1 MKPYPTY
8 KPAGVPWL
16 QQVPEHWVIERAKSV
31 FFGVD
36 VKSKTGK
43 EELLTVSSANGIVKR
58 RESNVNMFKA
68 KTYVGHKLCWPQDL
82 VINSLWAWGRG
93 LGFSR
98 EHGIIST
105 AYGVYRLREPQ
116 KHLWEYLNYTLRSS
130 VYQWELQVRSKGV
143 WKSRLQLTDT
153 SFFDMPILMPPKEDA
168 DLIVRYLHALDA
180 KVKRYIRTKRTLIAR
195 LQEQK
200 QAIIQQA
207 VTRGLDPNV
216 KLKPS
221 GVEWLGEVPE
231 HWEVKQLK
239 QAATILR
246 GKFSHRP
253 RNDPRFYGGSYPFIQ
268 TGSIARANKFITEY
282 KQTLNEKGLS
292 VSKLFPKGTLV
303 MAIAANIGDVAVLSF
318 DSCAPDSVIGFLPF
332 AQTNQDYLYL
342 TLTAM
347 KPELLAEAPVNT
359 QGNLSIARVGSM
371 AMPYPPIEE
380 QGIIAD
386 HINQHV
392 THIDQNISLMLRT
405 IQQVHEY
412 HTRLIANV
420 VTGAV
425 DVRAAA
431 QALPTDQTIGGSD
444 DQTMEEEEM
453 EVEEEAG
460 EE

>member
-1 MKPYPTY
+1 M
-8 KPAGVPWL
+8 
-16 QQVPEHWVIERAKSV
+16 PEHWALLRTKNFLREVNVR
-31 FFGVD
+31 
-36 VKSKTGK
+36 SKTGK
-43 EELLTVSSANGIVKR
+43 EDLLSVSQYTGITRRKDSMRGGSGLVTTAKTLVGYKLVEPGDLVMNIMLAWRGSQAVSPIAGITSPAYSVFRVTTDQVIPQYLHYIYRTDLYNGLFKTVS
-58 RESNVNMFKA
+58 
-68 KTYVGHKLCWPQDL
+68 T
-82 VINSLWAWGRG
+82 
-93 LGFSR
+93 
-98 EHGIIST
+98 
-105 AYGVYRLREPQ
+105 GVMDSRLRLYPEVFFRLP
-116 KHLWEYLNYTLRSS
+116 TL
-130 VYQWELQVRSKGV
+130 L
-143 WKSRLQLTDT
+143 
-153 SFFDMPILMPPKEDA
+153 PPPDEQH
-168 DLIVRYLHALDA
+168 LIVRYLQALDA

-200 QAIIQQA
+200 QAIIQRA